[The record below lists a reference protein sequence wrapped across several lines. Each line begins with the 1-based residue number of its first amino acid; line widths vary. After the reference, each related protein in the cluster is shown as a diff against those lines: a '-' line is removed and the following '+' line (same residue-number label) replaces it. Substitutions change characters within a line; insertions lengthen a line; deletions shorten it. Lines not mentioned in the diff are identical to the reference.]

1 MRYFIQ
7 KPLFFVALLCL
18 SLAACESID
27 DQSSINN
34 RPTYLPIQDQ
44 VAAHPLGD
52 ELYIAYTADT
62 TWNIVIDGD
71 EDWVEAD
78 IPKSDRHGTENIIF
92 TVKPNLSSEK
102 DYRECTVKF
111 IMGDDTNGE
120 TLNEFTIIQ
129 TKAVIDIKDESIEM
143 GWKKHLDSLSIEST
157 IQWTIKCE
165 ETDDFWFDFE
175 QEATKGVEKPG
186 LKDNDGSGT
195 GKFRYELES
204 EKIKYRTQNN
214 NLDTSDK
221 EVKLTITPYRK
232 DVQGNDQELDPS
244 IVEAL
249 TRTIKISQDYLIF
262 MVNDS
267 REEVDLGSFSE
278 LGSEYVDD
286 SEKIDENEHICRREI
301 KLTSELGWEKIGS
314 NIAELRKNYGV
325 TLENL
330 PDPTTTE
337 IEGRAVNVYNLRLS
351 MTKPNPSLER
361 EDYTLRFFT
370 VDDEDAYREVR
381 FSQDPYIFDFIQLD
395 QSIDSL
401 KAVNAGDTLAF
412 RIETTGPWKID
423 EATVP
428 EWMSFDPTEGEGTK
442 EIQAVVPDKNMSFEN
457 LDRAVRFT
465 TNSFNDAVEKNLIAH
480 QDRFRFDLKDIDED
494 MGKAWSRM
502 NTSAHEFTLVSDGAW
517 TLYLDDDSDEVVEW
531 LNIVATT
538 DGSEPIAMGKD
549 HRISGA
555 AGTWTFSVNANSF
568 NNETDD
574 RTKAIRLTSDLHKE
588 ADNDFWPDR
597 AIHRYD
603 IKQEKYVFKI
613 MHDGTDISTTNTTI
627 GGEAASAYNPG
638 SYEIKM
644 NCGAPWRITD
654 YPGWVSFDEADLSG
668 VGYKT
673 IKMTVGNNVGENWRD
688 SREGDI
694 KVRSYKEY
702 EEVPDD
708 SNASG
713 EDKSFHIDQDG
724 FTFEVSLNDEKISE
738 EGENIPCDALNN
750 TSYKIN
756 IKTVDSA
763 GWSITSDSTWVVP
776 NNKISGNGSLEQPID
791 IKPGYNG
798 TLDNR
803 DGVVTIKSTALGDNS
818 PTYKVTFNQE
828 AYVFDVESEESYTF
842 ETLKGDGQAKTVKIK
857 CTGDWEITGDPTW
870 IKLSE
875 DSGRGN
881 RDITVSVDSTNTS
894 LIARPVS
901 IITVTSTVDGYDP
914 HTHEFKVS
922 QDPYEFS
929 VELPKETTKSALSEF
944 AGTITVTSSGPIN
957 ATKTTDEDQID
968 LLGNDLI
975 ADSPNRVVSYKMANN
990 YSTKDVV
997 NKFRIFSENDE
1008 DNLYKEVTL
1017 TREAY
1022 IFKSSSLKDGEVI
1035 TCGAAKDLKRGPFN
1049 FKSTGGFLNMDIS
1062 YDGTEKDWLK
1072 DSEFDVSK
1080 GTLTIEAAENKG
1092 ANPRSATIIIKSNDY
1107 NESDAIKKELMFK
1120 ITVGQDGTKS
1130 NY

>member
-7 KPLFFVALLCL
+7 KPLFCVALLCL

-52 ELYIAYTADT
+52 DLYIAYTADSK
-62 TWNIVIDGD
+62 WEIQIDGGGS
-71 EDWVEAD
+71 WVSAS
-78 IPKSDRHGTENIIF
+78 PSNSQQPGTKNIIF
-92 TVKPNLSSEK
+92 TVDPNLSSGDE
-102 DYRECTVKF
+102 YRSCTVKF
-111 IMGDDTNGE
+111 VSGSIV
-120 TLNEFTIIQ
+120 LNKFTITQ
-129 TKAVIDIKDESIEM
+129 SRAVIDIESKYRDIEM
-143 GWKKHLDSLSIEST
+143 GWQQQSGQQLSIESN
-157 IQWTIKCE
+157 IQWTIKCDNRE
-165 ETDDFWFDFE
+165 DFSFDFE
-175 QEATKGVEKPG
+175 QDEKKGVNTPG
-186 LKDNDGSGT
+186 SD
-195 GKFRYELES
+195 FRYEVKPETITYATL
-204 EKIKYRTQNN
+204 KN
-214 NLDTSDK
+214 NLDPSDK

-314 NIAELRKNYGV
+314 NIAELRKNHGV
-325 TLENL
+325 TLDNT
-330 PDPTTTE
+330 PDSTTTE
-337 IEGRAVNVYNLRLS
+337 IEGRAVNVYNLSLS
-351 MTKPNPSLER
+351 MTKPNPSLKR

-381 FSQDPYIFDFIQLD
+381 FSQDPYIFAFIQLD

-412 RIETTGPWKID
+412 RIETTGPWKI
-423 EATVP
+423 EETTVP
-428 EWMSFDPTEGEGTK
+428 EWVSFEPMKGEGTT
-442 EIQAVVPDKNMSFEN
+442 EIQAFVPDKNMSFEN
-457 LDRAVRFT
+457 LDKAVTFT
-465 TNSFNDAVEKNLIAH
+465 TDSFNDAVWEDLIAH
-480 QDRFRFDLKDIDED
+480 QDRFRFDLKDDDQD

-502 NTSAHEFTLVSDGAW
+502 NTSVHEFTLVSDGAW
-517 TLYLDDDSDEVVEW
+517 TMYLDDDSDEVVEW
-531 LNIVATT
+531 LDIVATT
-538 DGSEPIAMGKD
+538 DGSEPIDMGKD

-588 ADNDFWPDR
+588 ADNDFWPDG

-603 IKQEKYVFKI
+603 IKQEKYVFEI
-613 MHDGTDISTTNTTI
+613 MHGDTDISTTNTTI
-627 GGEAASAYNPG
+627 GGEAASAYNPD
-638 SYEIKM
+638 SYKIAM
-644 NCGAPWRITD
+644 NCGAPWRIINK
-654 YPGWVSFDEADLSG
+654 PSWVSFDKEYSSG
-668 VGYKT
+668 DNYEDIT
-673 IKMTVGNNVGENWRD
+673 MTVANNVGSDWSETR
-688 SREGDI
+688 GGYVT
-694 KVRSYKEY
+694 VRSYKEHASL
-702 EEVPDD
+702 PSDD
-708 SNASG
+708 ASG
-713 EDKSFHIDQDG
+713 EDKRFRIDQDR
-724 FTFEVSLNDEKISE
+724 FIFEVPQNGTSNSCE
-738 EGENIPCDALNN
+738 ALNEQSFSVNIN
-750 TSYKIN
+750 T
-756 IKTVDSA
+756 VAGA
-763 GWSITSDSTWVVP
+763 GWSIEPSSTWVH
-776 NNKISGNGSLEQPID
+776 NKTITGSGSSEQS

-798 TLDNR
+798 TLSARN
-803 DGVVTIKSTALGDNS
+803 GNVTIRSTALGNYS

-842 ETLKGDGQAKTVKIK
+842 ETLEGDGQAKTVKIK
-857 CTGDWEITGDPTW
+857 CTGDWEITGAPTW
-870 IKLSE
+870 ITLSQN
-875 DSGRGN
+875 SGTGDK
-881 RDITVSVDSTNTS
+881 DIKVSVNSTNTS
-894 LIARPVS
+894 LIASTRQNV
-901 IITVTSTVDGYDP
+901 TVTVKSTVAGATHS
-914 HTHEFKVS
+914 HTFKVS
-922 QDPYEFS
+922 QKPYEFS

-997 NKFRIFSENDE
+997 NKFRVFSENDE

-1022 IFKSSSLKDGEVI
+1022 IFKSSLEDGSVI
-1035 TCGAAKDLKRGPFN
+1035 TCGAAKDLERGPFN

-1062 YDGTEKDWLK
+1062 YDGSEEDWLK
-1072 DSEFDVSK
+1072 DSEFNVST
-1080 GTLTIEAAENKG
+1080 GTLTIKAAENKG
-1092 ANPRSATIIIKSNDY
+1092 KNPRSAKITIKSKDY
-1107 NESDAIKKELMFK
+1107 EKNSTELSFTYTIGQNGTETNYKE
-1120 ITVGQDGTKS
+1120 
-1130 NY
+1130 